1 MKTPLEKMR
10 ALFDESRK
18 WRINYV
24 QERWYGRQEFGV
36 DAAACAI
43 REDAIVQCMI
53 AAGLPREEGMKLLE
67 YHPGK
72 MPARS

>member
-1 MKTPLEKMR
+1 MR

-24 QERWYGRQEFGV
+24 NERMRGRQEFGI

-53 AAGLPREEGMKLLE
+53 AAGMPREEGMRLLE
-67 YHPGK
+67 YHPDRL
-72 MPARS
+72 PTRS

>member
-1 MKTPLEKMR
+1 MR
-10 ALFDESRK
+10 DLFDESRK
-18 WRINYV
+18 WRINFV
-24 QERWYGRQEFGV
+24 RERQYGRDEFGI

-53 AAGLPREEGMKLLE
+53 AAGLPREDGIKMLE

-72 MPARS
+72 IPSRS